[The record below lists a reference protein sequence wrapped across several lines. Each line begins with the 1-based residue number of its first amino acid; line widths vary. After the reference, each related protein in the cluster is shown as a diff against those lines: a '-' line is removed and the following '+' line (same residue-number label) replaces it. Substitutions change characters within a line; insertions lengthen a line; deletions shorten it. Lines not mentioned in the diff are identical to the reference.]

1 MQKRATGLEKIFMKA
16 TFDNKKKLLSKI
28 LKKDSSIRTQTT
40 QLKVEAQ
47 TLTDL
52 SKEDIQIPN

>member
-16 TFDNKKKLLSKI
+16 TFDKKKKLLSKI